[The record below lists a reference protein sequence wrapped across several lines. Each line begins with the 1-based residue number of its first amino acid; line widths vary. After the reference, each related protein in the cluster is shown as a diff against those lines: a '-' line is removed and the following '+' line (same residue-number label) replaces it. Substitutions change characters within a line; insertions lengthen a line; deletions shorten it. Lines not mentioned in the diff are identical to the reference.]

1 LQKTTRL
8 LNRELLLF
16 INNGRA
22 HAAYALQE
30 TVWELKWELPDHLS
44 YSPDLALSNF
54 HLFGPLIEH
63 LGGKHLSWQCRGST

>member
-8 LNRELLLF
+8 LKRELLLF

-30 TVWELKWELPDHLS
+30 AVWELKWELPDHLP
-44 YSPDLALSNF
+44 YKNRPY
-54 HLFGPLIEH
+54 PE
-63 LGGKHLSWQCRGST
+63 

>member
-8 LNRELLLF
+8 LKRELLLF

-30 TVWELKWELPDHLS
+30 TVWELKWELPDHLP
-44 YSPDLALSNF
+44 YKNRPY
-54 HLFGPLIEH
+54 PE
-63 LGGKHLSWQCRGST
+63 